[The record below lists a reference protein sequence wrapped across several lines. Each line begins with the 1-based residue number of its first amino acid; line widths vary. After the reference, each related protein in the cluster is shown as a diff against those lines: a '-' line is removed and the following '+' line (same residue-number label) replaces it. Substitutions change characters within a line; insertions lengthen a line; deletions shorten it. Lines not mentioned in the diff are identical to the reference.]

1 MGNGKYGLYTDKIY
15 NIIFCEN
22 TKEYR
27 KILKLAEKDKT
38 RETMYAEVLK
48 AIGSFEN
55 GLAVEMKRKFE
66 ALGRQLQPKELD
78 QLIQEAAENPY
89 LQPFILDARI
99 KMSSR
104 DLGFREVLHEK
115 LSQYI
120 QAVPEND
127 FERFLG
133 KRSLSLQEQLEDTQ
147 TLAVLQR
154 LKDR

>member
-1 MGNGKYGLYTDKIY
+1 MSKSFYITTPIYYPNAAPHVGTAYTT
-15 NIIFCEN
+15 IICDMVAR
-22 TKEYR
+22 Y
-27 KILKLAEKDKT
+27 
-38 RETMYAEVLK
+38 
-48 AIGSFEN
+48 
-55 GLAVEMKRKFE
+55 KRLTGYDVKFLTGVDE
-66 ALGRQLQPKELD
+66 HGQK
-78 QLIQEAAENPY
+78 IQEAAENPY

>member
-1 MGNGKYGLYTDKIY
+1 
-15 NIIFCEN
+15 
-22 TKEYR
+22 
-27 KILKLAEKDKT
+27 
-38 RETMYAEVLK
+38 
-48 AIGSFEN
+48 
-55 GLAVEMKRKFE
+55 
-66 ALGRQLQPKELD
+66 
-78 QLIQEAAENPY
+78 
-89 LQPFILDARI
+89 
-99 KMSSR
+99 MSSR